1 MRISDWSSDVCSSDL
16 VTHAAQQRWGKP
28 ILFKNVKGTKFPV
41 LTNTYGSRERLAEII
56 GIEAGDFCRQWN
68 NLASLGGSAPEPAK
82 VLRTDDELD
91 LVECK
96 LSDLPLI
103 TYSERDAAPYFT
115 PAMFMAKEPETG
127 VGNVRSEEPTS

>member
-82 VLRTDDELD
+82 VLRTDDELATGQA
-91 LVECK
+91 
-96 LSDLPLI
+96 SGR
-103 TYSERDAAPYFT
+103 ER
-115 PAMFMAKEPETG
+115 G
-127 VGNVRSEEPTS
+127 WQ